1 MENMYLARTVQS
13 LIDLGKEGDYWDFK
27 REFTTK
33 AAFIHDVL
41 CLANESSYKGDR
53 YLVFGVNNDR
63 TLAGIKFKHTQANII
78 DILRNANFSSN
89 TFPDVYLK
97 DITLSGKEITILI
110 IKDKPEDRPYYLE
123 KSYTSTKQVGNKTVT
138 VNAGAIYT
146 RIRDSNTPIDATASR
161 FEVEKMWRQ
170 RFGIDSTPL
179 ERITQYLLD
188 FDGWEKREEDDEE
201 GIFWYYKSFPEFTI
215 HRPAESKKKVEA
227 HESWVRYALAPNSE
241 VYNLD
246 LKYHQTVLHREILLS
261 YDDWQE
267 YYPVPRNT
275 RNASLTKFGDESSIF
290 YYYLVSDV
298 LKFNILQFFQKRRLC
313 FESQIEGGRVPPPLI
328 IFKDENEV
336 GEFIGYLNNSYDK
349 SGIKNFESRPNS
361 EFQSLSKEADLNRI
375 SLCLFVCEKLPEW
388 RASLL
393 S

>member
-146 RIRDSNTPIDATASR
+146 RIRDSNTPKDATASR

-188 FDGWEKREEDDEE
+188 FDGWMKREDDDEE
-201 GIFWYYKSFPEFTI
+201 GVFWHYESFPEFTI
-215 HRPAESKKKVEA
+215 CRSESKKK
-227 HESWVRYALAPNSE
+227 
-241 VYNLD
+241 
-246 LKYHQTVLHREILLS
+246 
-261 YDDWQE
+261 
-267 YYPVPRNT
+267 
-275 RNASLTKFGDESSIF
+275 
-290 YYYLVSDV
+290 
-298 LKFNILQFFQKRRLC
+298 
-313 FESQIEGGRVPPPLI
+313 
-328 IFKDENEV
+328 
-336 GEFIGYLNNSYDK
+336 
-349 SGIKNFESRPNS
+349 
-361 EFQSLSKEADLNRI
+361 
-375 SLCLFVCEKLPEW
+375 
-388 RASLL
+388 
-393 S
+393 